1 MAPVKPR
8 LKTQFSLTIGSRFR
22 GRQACG
28 LSTAGCCR
36 HTPVVRWLIVSTRTQ
51 TLTVRTPEGVVFATR
66 LAGPVTRFLAWAVDA
81 MCIGVI
87 SNFAGYLVSPVFL
100 LSPDMAQ
107 ALGILLYF
115 AVTLVYGIL
124 LEWLWRGQ
132 TVGKRLLRLRVV
144 DIEGM
149 RLQPSQV
156 VVRNLLR
163 AVDFLPAFYV
173 VGGLACL
180 LNRHTQRLGDIA
192 ANTVVIRIPRLE
204 TPDVEQLMAGKFNSL
219 RQYPHLE
226 ARLRQRVAPAEADL
240 ALRALMR
247 RDDFEPAERVQLFRE
262 LAAHFRQRVVFP
274 TEAGEGIT
282 DEQYVRNVVDS
293 LYRRRIGAE
302 PKPKNPGPAGD
313 VVPDEASQPTVTP

>member
-1 MAPVKPR
+1 MA
-8 LKTQFSLTIGSRFR
+8 
-22 GRQACG
+22 A
-28 LSTAGCCR
+28 
-36 HTPVVRWLIVSTRTQ
+36 TRTQ

-66 LAGPVTRFLAWAVDA
+66 LAGPVTRFLAWAVDV

-87 SNFAGYLVSPVFL
+87 ANIVSYLTGPL
-100 LSPDMAQ
+100 LILSPDLAQ
-107 ALGILLYF
+107 ALTILLLF
-115 AVTLVYGIL
+115 ATTLLYSIL

-132 TVGKRLLRLRVV
+132 TIGKRLLRLRVV
-144 DIEGM
+144 DLEGM

-173 VGGLACL
+173 VGGVTCL
-180 LNRHTQRLGDIA
+180 LSRYGQRLGDIA

-204 TPDVEQLMAGKFNSL
+204 TPDVEQLTAGKFNSL

-226 ARLRQRVAPAEADL
+226 ARLRQRVSPTEADL

-247 RDDFEPAERVQLFRE
+247 RDDFEPAERVNLFHE
-262 LAAHFRQRVVFP
+262 LAAHFRRQVVFP
-274 TEAGEGIT
+274 PETSEGIT

-293 LYRRRIGAE
+293 LFRRRTGS
-302 PKPKNPGPAGD
+302 GPAPTNAD
-313 VVPDEASQPTVTP
+313 TTKPAAPEAIRRPANTA

>member
-1 MAPVKPR
+1 MNA
-8 LKTQFSLTIGSRFR
+8 
-22 GRQACG
+22 
-28 LSTAGCCR
+28 
-36 HTPVVRWLIVSTRTQ
+36 RTQ

-87 SNFAGYLVSPVFL
+87 GNFASYLISPIFL
-100 LSPDMAQ
+100 FSPDMAQ

-115 AVTLVYGIL
+115 VVMLAYGIL

-144 DIEGM
+144 DLEGM

-163 AVDFLPAFYV
+163 AVDFLPALYI
-173 VGGLACL
+173 VGGLTCL
-180 LNRHTQRLGDIA
+180 FSRHAQRLGDIA

-204 TPDVEQLMAGKFNSL
+204 TPDVEQLLAGKFNSL
-219 RQYPHLE
+219 RQHPHLE
-226 ARLRQRVAPAEADL
+226 ARLRQRVSPAEADL

-247 RDDFEPAERVQLFRE
+247 RDDFDPAERVKLFRE

-274 TEAGEGIT
+274 PETSEGIT

-302 PKPKNPGPAGD
+302 PKPKNGTTATPVAP
-313 VVPDEASQPTVTP
+313 EAVSQPATTT

>member
-1 MAPVKPR
+1 MN
-8 LKTQFSLTIGSRFR
+8 
-22 GRQACG
+22 
-28 LSTAGCCR
+28 
-36 HTPVVRWLIVSTRTQ
+36 TRVP

-66 LAGPVTRFLAWAVDA
+66 LAGPVTRFLAWAVDV
-81 MCIGVI
+81 MCIGIV
-87 SNFAGYLVSPVFL
+87 SKFASYLVTPLFL
-100 LSPDMAQ
+100 LSPDVAQ
-107 ALGILLYF
+107 GLVILIYF
-115 AVTLVYGIL
+115 IVTLAYGIL

-180 LNRHTQRLGDIA
+180 FNRHAQRLGDVA
-192 ANTVVIRIPRLE
+192 ANTVVIRLPRIE
-204 TPDVEQLMAGKFNSL
+204 TPDVGQLMAGKFNSL
-219 RQYPHLE
+219 RQHPHLE

-247 RDDFEPAERVQLFRE
+247 RDDFDPAERVKLFRD

-274 TEAGEGIT
+274 PETSEGIT

-293 LYRRRIGAE
+293 LYRRRTGVASKTDRTGARDSATTVE
-302 PKPKNPGPAGD
+302 TEQPA
-313 VVPDEASQPTVTP
+313 ATS